1 MGAMMKNDKDSIAFY
16 RYEINALERGIDSIS
31 KSIPH
36 TDTLHRFGSL
46 ISCAF
51 FLRKG
56 DKTISDST
64 LIYLDSAHYLR
75 YTDYM
80 DSSISRSIRSTP

>member
-1 MGAMMKNDKDSIAFY
+1 MMKNDKDSIAFY